1 MDFNFL
7 FFHTFLY
14 EESRFHE
21 RFIAEMQ
28 RSRRGRRR
36 NNVKRHYD
44 RVKNPQFFYLKLFKL
59 NYPILFWPRR
69 INGNN
74 YLYRSMYIRGSV
86 EGIWFSFERLTPGLL
101 FPIPGSLDFLRPV
114 YNFTKRREIHARGSD
129 TAFSSTVGIDKFS
142 SGAAESKSTRVCK
155 RCNVVTK
162 RKFQRCRKFPLPSTR
177 WHSS

>member
-1 MDFNFL
+1 METI
-7 FFHTFLY
+7 TFTDRCTYAVLLK
-14 EESRFHE
+14 ESDS
-21 RFIAEMQ
+21 
-28 RSRRGRRR
+28 RS
-36 NNVKRHYD
+36 
-44 RVKNPQFFYLKLFKL
+44 
-59 NYPILFWPRR
+59 
-69 INGNN
+69 
-74 YLYRSMYIRGSV
+74 
-86 EGIWFSFERLTPGLL
+86 LTPGLL

-177 WHSS
+177 